1 MGHDGGGFF
10 LKNGVL
16 SLPQLKFV
24 GSANDFVSSETLN
37 SKLCEEGRRRKD
49 DMDRIYRLDYIW
61 SKKRESRPKMSGI
74 Y

>member
-37 SKLCEEGRRRKD
+37 SKLLKMEDEERV
-49 DMDRIYRLDYIW
+49 IW
-61 SKKRESRPKMSGI
+61 AAFTGQS
-74 Y
+74 